1 MRVNQT
7 YRSLLDKSVNS
18 MLSAIEIYNKPNFSY
33 REETFAILA
42 TNAIELLFKAQLL
55 RVCSYK
61 IKHLFVMEPV
71 IKKDGTAHKIRK
83 KPKLNRSK
91 NPTTI
96 GLFEVIKKLE
106 DLLRFILSE
115 IVDSGQDI
123 SIRTIEK
130 ADTIILKVK
139 VADGELGKVIGK
151 NGLTANA
158 IRGVMQ
164 AAGVKDKLNVNVE
177 FVD

>member
-1 MRVNQT
+1 
-7 YRSLLDKSVNS
+7 
-18 MLSAIEIYNKPNFSY
+18 
-33 REETFAILA
+33 
-42 TNAIELLFKAQLL
+42 
-55 RVCSYK
+55 
-61 IKHLFVMEPV
+61 ME
-71 IKKDGTAHKIRK
+71 A
-83 KPKLNRSK
+83 
-91 NPTTI
+91 
-96 GLFEVIKKLE
+96 IKKLE
-106 DLLRFILSE
+106 ALLKFVLNE
-115 IVDSGQDI
+115 IVESGEEI

-130 ADTIILKVK
+130 DDTIVLKVK

>member
-1 MRVNQT
+1 MNE
-7 YRSLLDKSVNS
+7 
-18 MLSAIEIYNKPNFSY
+18 A
-33 REETFAILA
+33 
-42 TNAIELLFKAQLL
+42 
-55 RVCSYK
+55 
-61 IKHLFVMEPV
+61 
-71 IKKDGTAHKIRK
+71 
-83 KPKLNRSK
+83 
-91 NPTTI
+91 
-96 GLFEVIKKLE
+96 IKKLE

>member
-1 MRVNQT
+1 
-7 YRSLLDKSVNS
+7 
-18 MLSAIEIYNKPNFSY
+18 
-33 REETFAILA
+33 
-42 TNAIELLFKAQLL
+42 
-55 RVCSYK
+55 
-61 IKHLFVMEPV
+61 ME
-71 IKKDGTAHKIRK
+71 A
-83 KPKLNRSK
+83 
-91 NPTTI
+91 
-96 GLFEVIKKLE
+96 IKKLE
-106 DLLRFILSE
+106 ALLKFVLSE
-115 IVDSGQDI
+115 IVESGEEI

-130 ADTIILKVK
+130 DDTIVLKVK